1 MVGAASCF
9 ITPDLYLSCT
19 WSWIPTSARAS
30 GAEGRA
36 EEGRDGGVRCFLPL
50 PVLPDGRRGGCHGSL
65 RGSVFAALG
74 FFVYSIV
81 SSTAHSAGKRKA

>member
-1 MVGAASCF
+1 MGAASCF

-36 EEGRDGGVRCFLPL
+36 EEGRDGGVRCSVPL
-50 PVLPDGRRGGCHGSL
+50 GRVESWLSQLSL
-65 RGSVFAALG
+65 RGSLVSAVG
-74 FFVYSIV
+74 FFVCPIV
-81 SSTAHSAGKRKA
+81 SSTAQSAGKGKA